1 MHTKNIDTYEK
12 AKDVVLKIV
21 DGDDN
26 ELKDSVTHIF
36 ILVGKNLLAVIGGIE
51 EILNNLSGWYL
62 KNYFRTII

>member
-1 MHTKNIDTYEK
+1 M
-12 AKDVVLKIV
+12 LKIV

-36 ILVGKNLLAVIGGIE
+36 ILVGKNLLTVIGGIE
-51 EILNNLSGWYL
+51 EILNILSGWYL